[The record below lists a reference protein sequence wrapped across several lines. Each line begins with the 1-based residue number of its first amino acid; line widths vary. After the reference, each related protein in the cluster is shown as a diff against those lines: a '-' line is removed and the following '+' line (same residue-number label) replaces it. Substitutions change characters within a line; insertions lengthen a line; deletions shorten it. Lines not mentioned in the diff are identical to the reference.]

1 MKDFFK
7 VSSPEAVAA
16 LKPRFHRITAE
27 NVPLAETRGRILA
40 EDIIADIDLPAFARA
55 TMDGYAVQA
64 SSTFGAGE
72 GNPAYLEIAG
82 SVSMGEMPAF
92 TIAAGQAARIST
104 GGMLPE
110 GADAV
115 VMIEHTAAID
125 DTMIEVY
132 RSVAPGGHVIRS
144 GEDFSSGQPALL
156 AGQRLRPQETGLL
169 AALGKTRVQ
178 VFKRP
183 TVAIISTG
191 DEVVPVTEIPDV
203 GKIRDINSYTL
214 AAMVQDAGGTSR
226 TYGIVAD
233 SYDDLRARIDQAFM
247 HSDMLLI
254 SGGSSVGMR
263 DFSIQALSSLPHC
276 HILVHGISISPGKPT
291 ILAEAGGKA
300 LWGLPGHVTSAMVV
314 FQVIV
319 RPFIEHVAGLSRPAA
334 VRKLP
339 ARLTRNLS
347 SAQGRTDY
355 VRVRLT
361 EKNGILWA
369 DPLLG
374 KSGLI
379 NTMVQADGII
389 AIDVNS
395 EGLDQGATVAV
406 WPL

>member
-7 VSSPEAVAA
+7 VHSPEAVAA
-16 LKPRFHRITAE
+16 LRTRFRRVAAE
-27 NVPLAETRGRILA
+27 SVPLAETRGRILA
-40 EDIIADIDLPAFARA
+40 QDIAADIDLPAFTRA
-55 TMDGYAVQA
+55 TMDGFAVRA
-64 SSTFGAGE
+64 TSTFGASE
-72 GNPAYLEIAG
+72 GNPAYLEVAG
-82 SVSMGEMPAF
+82 AVSMGEVPDF
-92 TIAAGQAARIST
+92 TVAAGQAARIST

-132 RSVAPGGHVIRS
+132 RSVAPGGHVIHA
-144 GEDFSSGQPALL
+144 GEDFSRGQPALP
-156 AGQRLRPQETGLL
+156 AGRRLRAQETGLL
-169 AALGKTRVQ
+169 AAFGKTRVQ

-183 TVAIISTG
+183 EVAIISTG
-191 DEVVPVTEIPDV
+191 DEVVPVTEVPDA

-214 AAMVQDAGGTSR
+214 AAMVQAAGGTPH

-233 SYDDLRARIDQAFM
+233 SYEDLRECISRAFAKC
-247 HSDMLLI
+247 DMLLI

-276 HILVHGISISPGKPT
+276 RILVHGISISPGKPT
-291 ILAEAGGKA
+291 ILAEAEGRA

-319 RPFIEHVAGLSRPAA
+319 RPFIEHVAGLDRPAA
-334 VRKLP
+334 TRKLP
-339 ARLTRNLS
+339 ARLSRNLA

-361 EKNGILWA
+361 EKDGVLWA
-369 DPLLG
+369 DPILG

-395 EGLDQGATVAV
+395 EGLDQGAAVAV